1 MNRTGQ
7 QYSAHSRFQQGIE
20 ARTRITQFLLLRKR
34 DRALCQALE
43 NQVIQL
49 TSLGK
54 IDGRLDP
61 IARVACAAT

>member
-1 MNRTGQ
+1 
-7 QYSAHSRFQQGIE
+7 
-20 ARTRITQFLLLRKR
+20 LLRKR